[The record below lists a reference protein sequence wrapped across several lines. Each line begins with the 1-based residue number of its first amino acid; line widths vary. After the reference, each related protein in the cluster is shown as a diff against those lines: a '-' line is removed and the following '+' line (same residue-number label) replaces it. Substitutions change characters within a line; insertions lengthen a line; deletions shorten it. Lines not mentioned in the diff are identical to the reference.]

1 VATTT
6 TATDTPSQV
15 IALPTTPPERVAEL
29 RGGGG
34 ELGIIW
40 NRFRRHHFAVAGL
53 VVLAI
58 VILASVFAPLLA
70 PYHPDE
76 IDRAITDPYIMA
88 HGFAPFSA
96 SHWFGTDEL
105 NRDMFSRLLWA
116 GRISLVIGF
125 LSVVIGATIGTA
137 IGALAGFYGGWLDT
151 LLMRIA
157 DLFLSFPFLPT
168 LILISAM
175 LAQYKFEG
183 DTTLVQI
190 GTIVAVLSL
199 LGWMDTARLVR
210 GQFLSLLNRDFVT
223 AARALGAS
231 GRRIMLV
238 HLIPNSL
245 APILVA
251 ASLNVGG
258 FIIAESAISF
268 LGVGISPP
276 TASWGSML
284 ASFQLYL
291 RYSAV
296 AVLIPGGAIFVTVMA
311 INFVG
316 DGLRDALDPWLR
328 NR

>member
-1 VATTT
+1 VATTV
-6 TATDTPSQV
+6 SNSSSV
-15 IALPTTPPERVAEL
+15 VALPARPEGAGDARVNTQ
-29 RGGGG
+29 G

-40 NRFRRHHFAVAGL
+40 SRFRRHHFALIGLGALLFMMLVAT
-53 VVLAI
+53 A
-58 VILASVFAPLLA
+58 APLA
-70 PYHPDE
+70 PYAPNE
-76 IDRAITDPYIMA
+76 IDRSITDPAIMA
-88 HGFAPFSA
+88 HGFAAPSSA
-96 SHWFGTDEL
+96 HWFGTDEL
-105 NRDMFSRLLWA
+105 NRDLLSRLMWA
-116 GRISLVIGF
+116 GRISLAVGF
-125 LSVVIGATIGTA
+125 LSVGLGATIGIF
-137 IGALAGFYGGWLDT
+137 IGAIAGYYGGWVDT
-151 LLMRIA
+151 ILMRIT

-175 LAQYKFEG
+175 LHQYKIEG
-183 DTTLVQI
+183 DVTVIQV

-210 GQFLSLLNRDFVT
+210 GQFLSLLTRDFVT
-223 AARALGAS
+223 AARALGAD
-231 GRRIMLV
+231 GPRIISV

-268 LGVGISPP
+268 LGVGVSPP

-284 ASFQLYL
+284 ADFQSYL

-296 AVLIPGGAIFVTVMA
+296 AVLLPGGAIFITVMA

>member
-1 VATTT
+1 MATTVSESSNVVSVP
-6 TATDTPSQV
+6 AAPPAAPSRRV
-15 IALPTTPPERVAEL
+15 EERVASQSEL
-29 RGGGG
+29 A
-34 ELGIIW
+34 IVW
-40 NRFRRHHFAVAGL
+40 SRFRRHRFALIGLGALLFMVLVAT
-53 VVLAI
+53 
-58 VILASVFAPLLA
+58 FAPLA
-70 PYHPDE
+70 PYGPNE
-76 IDRAITDPYIMA
+76 IDRTITDPQFLS
-88 HGFAPFSA
+88 HGFAPPSPR
-96 SHWFGTDEL
+96 HWFGTDEL
-105 NRDMFSRLLWA
+105 NRDLFSRLLWA
-116 GRISLVIGF
+116 GRISLAVGF
-125 LSVVIGATIGTA
+125 LTVAIGATIGII
-137 IGALAGFYGGWLDT
+137 IGALAGFYGGWADT
-151 LLMRIA
+151 LLMRVA

-175 LAQYKFEG
+175 LHQYKFNA
-183 DTTLVQI
+183 DVTLVQVS
-190 GTIVAVLSL
+190 TIVSVLAL

-231 GRRIMLV
+231 GPRIMLV

-268 LGVGISPP
+268 LGVGVSPP

-284 ASFQLYL
+284 ADFQSYL
-291 RYSAV
+291 RYSAI
-296 AVLIPGGAIFVTVMA
+296 AVLLPGGAIFITVMA

>member
-1 VATTT
+1 MATTVSGR
-6 TATDTPSQV
+6 TDV
-15 IALPTTPPERVAEL
+15 IAAPARPALTQDEEQVKSR
-29 RGGGG
+29 G

-40 NRFRRHHFAVAGL
+40 SRFRRHHFALIGL
-53 VVLAI
+53 GALLFMVLAAT
-58 VILASVFAPLLA
+58 LAPLA
-70 PYHPDE
+70 AWGPNE
-76 IDRAITDPYIMA
+76 IDRSITQPQYVA
-88 HGFAPFSA
+88 HGFAPPSA
-96 SHWFGTDEL
+96 AHWLGTDEL
-105 NRDMFSRLLWA
+105 NRDLFARLLWA
-116 GRISLVIGF
+116 GRISLAVGF
-125 LSVVIGATIGTA
+125 LTVGIGATIGIV
-137 IGALAGFYGGWLDT
+137 IGALAGFYGGWTDT

-175 LAQYKFEG
+175 LHQYKITG
-183 DTTLVQI
+183 DVTVVQV
-190 GTIVAVLSL
+190 GTIVSVLAL

-210 GQFLSLLNRDFVT
+210 GQFLSLLNRDFVL
-223 AARALGAS
+223 AARALGAD
-231 GRRIMLV
+231 GRRIMLR

-245 APILVA
+245 APIIVA

-284 ASFQLYL
+284 ADFQAYL

-296 AVLIPGGAIFVTVMA
+296 AVLLPGGAIFITVMA

>member
-1 VATTT
+1 VATTISP
-6 TATDTPSQV
+6 PSAEAV
-15 IALPTTPPERVAEL
+15 ALPVRHGEAEKSSAA
-29 RGGGG
+29 RG
-34 ELGIIW
+34 ELAIIW
-40 NRFRRHHFAVAGL
+40 SRFRRHHFALYGL
-53 VVLAI
+53 GVLFLMVLAAT
-58 VILASVFAPLLA
+58 VAPLA
-70 PYHPDE
+70 PYGPNE
-76 IDRAITDPYIMA
+76 IDRTITDPNIVS

-96 SHWFGTDEL
+96 SHWLGTDEL

-116 GRISLVIGF
+116 GRISLAVGFLAVGIGALIGIVIG
-125 LSVVIGATIGTA
+125 S
-137 IGALAGFYGGWLDT
+137 LAGFYGGWLDT

-175 LAQYKFEG
+175 LHQYKFEG
-183 DTTLVQI
+183 DITLIQVS
-190 GTIVAVLSL
+190 TIVGVLAL

-223 AARALGAS
+223 AARALGAD
-231 GRRIMLV
+231 GRRIMIV
-238 HLIPNSL
+238 HLIPNSM
-245 APILVA
+245 APIIVA

-268 LGVGISPP
+268 LGVGVSPP

-291 RYSAV
+291 RYSSV

>member
-1 VATTT
+1 VGLGALFFMVLVAT
-6 TATDTPSQV
+6 
-15 IALPTTPPERVAEL
+15 L
-29 RGGGG
+29 
-34 ELGIIW
+34 
-40 NRFRRHHFAVAGL
+40 
-53 VVLAI
+53 
-58 VILASVFAPLLA
+58 APLS
-70 PYHPDE
+70 PYPPNE
-76 IDRAITDPYIMA
+76 IDRSITNPAYMS
-88 HGFAPFSA
+88 HGFAPPSSA
-96 SHWFGTDEL
+96 HWLGTDEL
-105 NRDMFSRLLWA
+105 NRDLLSRLMWA
-116 GRISLVIGF
+116 GRISLAVGF
-125 LSVVIGATIGTA
+125 LSVGLGATIGIF
-137 IGALAGFYGGWLDT
+137 IGALAGYYGGWIDT
-151 LLMRIA
+151 VLMRIT

-175 LAQYKFEG
+175 LHQYKIEG
-183 DTTLVQI
+183 DVTVIQV

-223 AARALGAS
+223 AARALGAD
-231 GRRIMLV
+231 GPRIMSV

-268 LGVGISPP
+268 LGVGVSPP

-284 ASFQLYL
+284 ADFQSYL
-291 RYSAV
+291 RYSSV
-296 AVLIPGGAIFVTVMA
+296 AVLLPGGAIFITVMA

>member
-1 VATTT
+1 MVLVAT
-6 TATDTPSQV
+6 
-15 IALPTTPPERVAEL
+15 
-29 RGGGG
+29 
-34 ELGIIW
+34 
-40 NRFRRHHFAVAGL
+40 
-53 VVLAI
+53 LA
-58 VILASVFAPLLA
+58 PLA
-70 PYHPDE
+70 PYPPNE
-76 IDRAITDPYIMA
+76 IDRRITAPQYMS
-88 HGFAPFSA
+88 HGFAPPSA
-96 SHWFGTDEL
+96 AHWFGTDEL

-116 GRISLVIGF
+116 GRISLAVGF
-125 LSVVIGATIGTA
+125 MSVTIGASIGMVV
-137 IGALAGFYGGWLDT
+137 GALAGYYGGWLDT
-151 LLMRIA
+151 VLMRVT

-175 LAQYKFEG
+175 LHQYKIEG
-183 DTTLVQI
+183 DVTLIQVA
-190 GTIVAVLSL
+190 TIVGVLSL

-210 GQFLSLLNRDFVT
+210 GEFLSLLNRDFVT

-231 GRRIMLV
+231 GPRIMLS
-238 HLIPNSL
+238 HLIPNSM
-245 APILVA
+245 APIIVA

-268 LGVGISPP
+268 LGVGVSPP

-284 ASFQLYL
+284 ADFQSYL

-296 AVLIPGGAIFVTVMA
+296 AVLLPGGAIFITVMA

>member
-1 VATTT
+1 MATTVSNPPG
-6 TATDTPSQV
+6 A
-15 IALPTTPPERVAEL
+15 IAVPASPERAGE
-29 RGGGG
+29 RGANADG
-34 ELGIIW
+34 ELAIIW
-40 NRFRRHHFAVAGL
+40 SRFRRHHFALVGL
-53 VVLAI
+53 GALLFMVLI
-58 VILASVFAPLLA
+58 TTFAPLA
-70 PYHPDE
+70 PYAPNE
-76 IDRAITDPYIMA
+76 IDRSITDTQYVS
-88 HGFAPFSA
+88 HGFAPPSA

-105 NRDMFSRLLWA
+105 NRDLFSRLLWA
-116 GRISLVIGF
+116 GRISLAIGF
-125 LSVVIGATIGTA
+125 LTVTIGASIG
-137 IGALAGFYGGWLDT
+137 ILVGALAGFYGGWVDT
-151 LLMRIA
+151 VLMRVT

-175 LAQYKFEG
+175 LHQYKFG
-183 DTTLVQI
+183 ADVTLVQVT
-190 GTIVAVLSL
+190 TIVSVLAL

-223 AARALGAS
+223 AARALGAN

-238 HLIPNSL
+238 HLIPNSM
-245 APILVA
+245 APIIVA

-284 ASFQLYL
+284 ADFQSYL
-291 RYSAV
+291 RYSAI
-296 AVLIPGGAIFVTVMA
+296 AVLLPGGAIFVTVMA

-328 NR
+328 HR

>member
-1 VATTT
+1 VATTVSKP
-6 TATDTPSQV
+6 AGVLSLPSS
-15 IALPTTPPERVAEL
+15 PEQAAEHGASS
-29 RGGGG
+29 RG
-34 ELGIIW
+34 ELAIVW
-40 NRFRRHHFAVAGL
+40 SRFRRHHFALVGL
-53 VVLAI
+53 AALFFMVLIAT
-58 VILASVFAPLLA
+58 LAPLA
-70 PYHPDE
+70 PYSPNE
-76 IDRAITDPYIMA
+76 IDRRIIEPQYMS
-88 HGFAPFSA
+88 HGFAPPSA
-96 SHWFGTDEL
+96 THWLGTDEL

-116 GRISLVIGF
+116 GRISLAVGF
-125 LSVVIGATIGTA
+125 LSVTIGASIGMVV
-137 IGALAGFYGGWLDT
+137 GALAGYYGGWLDT
-151 LLMRIA
+151 VLMRIT

-175 LAQYKFEG
+175 LHQYKLDG
-183 DTTLVQI
+183 DVTLIQV
-190 GTIVAVLSL
+190 GTIVGVLSL

-210 GQFLSLLNRDFVT
+210 GEFLSLLNRDFVT

-231 GRRIMLV
+231 GPRIMLA
-238 HLIPNSL
+238 HLIPNSM
-245 APILVA
+245 APIIVA

-268 LGVGISPP
+268 LGVGVSPP

-284 ASFQLYL
+284 ADFQSYL

-296 AVLIPGGAIFVTVMA
+296 AVLLPGGAIFITVMA

>member
-1 VATTT
+1 MATTVSKSAGVISLPSSPEQ
-6 TATDTPSQV
+6 ATESG
-15 IALPTTPPERVAEL
+15 AGSR
-29 RGGGG
+29 G
-34 ELGIIW
+34 ELAIIW
-40 NRFRRHHFAVAGL
+40 SRFRRHHFALIGL
-53 VVLAI
+53 AALFFMVLIAT
-58 VILASVFAPLLA
+58 LAPLA
-70 PYHPDE
+70 PYAPNE
-76 IDRAITDPYIMA
+76 IDRRITEPQYLS
-88 HGFAPFSA
+88 HGFAPPSA
-96 SHWFGTDEL
+96 AHWFGTDEL

-116 GRISLVIGF
+116 GRISLAVGF
-125 LSVVIGATIGTA
+125 LSVTIGASIGMVV
-137 IGALAGFYGGWLDT
+137 GALAGFYGGWLDT
-151 LLMRIA
+151 VLMRIT

-175 LAQYKFEG
+175 LHQYKLDG
-183 DTTLVQI
+183 DVTVIQVA
-190 GTIVAVLSL
+190 TIVGVLSL

-210 GQFLSLLNRDFVT
+210 GEFLSLLNRDFVT

-231 GRRIMLV
+231 GPRIMLS
-238 HLIPNSL
+238 HLIPNSM
-245 APILVA
+245 APIIVA

-268 LGVGISPP
+268 LGVGVSPP

-284 ASFQLYL
+284 ADFQSYL

-296 AVLIPGGAIFVTVMA
+296 AVLLPGGAIFITVMA

>member
-15 IALPTTPPERVAEL
+15 IALPTTPPEVVSSL

-53 VVLAI
+53 VVLAL
-58 VILASVFAPLLA
+58 VTLASIFAPVLA
-70 PYHPDE
+70 PYDPNA
-76 IDRAITDPYIMA
+76 IDRAITEPYIMA

-96 SHWFGTDEL
+96 THWLGTDEL

-116 GRISLVIGF
+116 GRISLAIGF

-151 LLMRIA
+151 MLMRIA

-190 GTIVAVLSL
+190 STIVAVLSL

-231 GRRIMLV
+231 GRRIMLI

>member
-1 VATTT
+1 MATT
-6 TATDTPSQV
+6 
-15 IALPTTPPERVAEL
+15 IAVPAKPAQPAVEEHKVE
-29 RGGGG
+29 GKG
-34 ELGIIW
+34 EAQIVW
-40 NRFRRHHFAVAGL
+40 ERFRRHHFALMGL
-53 VVLAI
+53 GALFVMVVLAT
-58 VILASVFAPLLA
+58 VAPLA
-70 PYHPDE
+70 PWGPNE
-76 IDRAITDPYIMA
+76 IDRAITNPQYMA
-88 HGFAPFSA
+88 HGFAPPSA
-96 SHWFGTDEL
+96 SHWLGTDEL
-105 NRDMFSRLLWA
+105 NRDLFSRLLWA
-116 GRISLVIGF
+116 GRISLAVGF
-125 LSVVIGATIGTA
+125 LTVGIGATIGII
-137 IGALAGFYGGWLDT
+137 IGALAGYYGGWLDT
-151 LLMRIA
+151 VLMRIT

-175 LAQYKFEG
+175 LHQYKFNA
-183 DTTLVQI
+183 DVTVVQV
-190 GTIVAVLSL
+190 GTIVGVLAL

-210 GQFLSLLNRDFVT
+210 GQFLSLLNRDFVL
-223 AARALGAS
+223 AARALGAD

-245 APILVA
+245 APIIVA

-268 LGVGISPP
+268 LGVGVSPP

-284 ASFQLYL
+284 ADFQSYL

-296 AVLIPGGAIFVTVMA
+296 AVLLPGGAIFITVMA

>member
-1 VATTT
+1 MATTVSKST
-6 TATDTPSQV
+6 GIVSVPSS
-15 IALPTTPPERVAEL
+15 PERTNE
-29 RGGGG
+29 RGASTHG
-34 ELGIIW
+34 ELAIIW
-40 NRFRRHHFAVAGL
+40 SRFRRHHFALVGL
-53 VVLAI
+53 GALIFMVLI
-58 VILASVFAPLLA
+58 TTFAFLA
-70 PYHPDE
+70 PYPPNV
-76 IDRAITDPYIMA
+76 IDRSITDPQYVS
-88 HGFAPFSA
+88 HGFAPPA
-96 SHWFGTDEL
+96 AAHWFGTDEL
-105 NRDMFSRLLWA
+105 NRDLFSRLLWA
-116 GRISLVIGF
+116 GRISLAVGF
-125 LSVVIGATIGTA
+125 LTVGIGATIGIV
-137 IGALAGFYGGWLDT
+137 IGSLAGFYGGWVDT
-151 LLMRIA
+151 VLMRVA

-175 LAQYKFEG
+175 LHQYKFSA
-183 DTTLVQI
+183 DVTLVQVT
-190 GTIVAVLSL
+190 TIVSVLAL

-210 GQFLSLLNRDFVT
+210 GQFLSLLNRDFVI
-223 AARALGAS
+223 AARALGAD

-245 APILVA
+245 APIIVA

-284 ASFQLYL
+284 ADFQSYL
-291 RYSAV
+291 RYSAI
-296 AVLIPGGAIFVTVMA
+296 AVLIPGGAIFITVMA

>member
-1 VATTT
+1 MATTVSKPT
-6 TATDTPSQV
+6 GVISLPSSPEQV
-15 IALPTTPPERVAEL
+15 SEQDASSK
-29 RGGGG
+29 G

-40 NRFRRHHFAVAGL
+40 SRFRRHHFALIGL
-53 VVLAI
+53 AALFFMVLIAT
-58 VILASVFAPLLA
+58 LAPLA
-70 PYHPDE
+70 PYAPNE
-76 IDRAITDPYIMA
+76 IDRRITEPQYLS
-88 HGFAPFSA
+88 HGFAPPSA
-96 SHWFGTDEL
+96 THWFGTDEL

-116 GRISLVIGF
+116 GRISLAVGF
-125 LSVVIGATIGTA
+125 LSVTIGASIGMVV
-137 IGALAGFYGGWLDT
+137 GALAGYYGGWLDT
-151 LLMRIA
+151 VLMRIT

-175 LAQYKFEG
+175 LHQYKLEG
-183 DTTLVQI
+183 DVTLIQVATI
-190 GTIVAVLSL
+190 GGVLSL

-210 GQFLSLLNRDFVT
+210 GQFLSLLNRDFVI
-223 AARALGAS
+223 AARALGAT
-231 GRRIMLV
+231 GPRIMIA
-238 HLIPNSL
+238 HLIPNSM
-245 APILVA
+245 APIIVA

-268 LGVGISPP
+268 LGVGVSPP

-284 ASFQLYL
+284 ADFQSYL

-296 AVLIPGGAIFVTVMA
+296 AVLLPGGAIFITVMA